1 MIVHYV
7 RFASPLSPDEV
18 LQIFRE
24 RAPRFRSVQGLIQKH
39 YGDDGEGHYCGIYL
53 FDSQESLD
61 AFRDSE
67 LAKSIPAAYQAE
79 DLRIE
84 RYDVVGTLHAETPR
98 LEQI

>member
-1 MIVHYV
+1 MIVHFV
-7 RFASPLSPDEV
+7 RFASPLSPDDV
-18 LQIFRE
+18 RNVMRE
-24 RAPRFRSVQGLIQKH
+24 RAPRFRAVQGLIQKH

-61 AFRDSE
+61 SFRDSD
-67 LAKSIPAAYQAE
+67 LARSIPAAYQAE

-84 RYDVVGTLHAETPR
+84 RYEVVGSLHAKTPM